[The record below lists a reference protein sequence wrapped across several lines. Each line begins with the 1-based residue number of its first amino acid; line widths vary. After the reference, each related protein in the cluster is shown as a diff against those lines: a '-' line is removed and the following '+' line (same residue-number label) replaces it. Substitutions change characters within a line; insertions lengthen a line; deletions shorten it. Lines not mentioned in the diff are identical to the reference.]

1 MKIRLIWTGK
11 TKEPFISEGIAKYLA
26 LVKPYAGVA
35 VTEIKE
41 EKGKDIP
48 RMLEKEAERIGRLNI
63 PYVLLDEGGK
73 KFTSR
78 QFAAFV
84 ESRAPRVNFLIGGPY
99 GVSEKVKKAG
109 GDVISLSPMT
119 LTHEMAR
126 LLLLEQIY
134 RAFTI
139 IHNKGYH
146 H

>member
-11 TKEPFISEGIAKYLA
+11 TKEPFVIEGIRKYLA
-26 LVKPYAGVA
+26 LVKPYAEIA

-48 RMLEKEAERIGRLNI
+48 RMLEKEAERIGKLNI

-73 KFTSR
+73 KLTSR
-78 QFAAFV
+78 QFADFV
-84 ESRAPRVNFLIGGPY
+84 GSGTPSLNFLIGGPY
-99 GVSEKVKKAG
+99 GVSGKVKKAAR
-109 GDVISLSPMT
+109 DLISLSSMT

-126 LLLLEQIY
+126 LLLVEQIY

-139 IHNKGYH
+139 IHNRGYH

>member
-11 TKEPFISEGIAKYLA
+11 TKERFVTEGIRKYLA
-26 LVKPYAGVA
+26 LVKPYTEVA
-35 VTEIKE
+35 ITEIKE

-48 RMLEKEAERIGRLNI
+48 RMLEKEAERIGKLNI
-63 PYVLLDEGGK
+63 PYILLDEGGK

-78 QFAAFV
+78 QFAGLI
-84 ESRAPRVNFLIGGPY
+84 RYWAPRVNFLIGGPY
-99 GVSEKVKKAG
+99 GVSEKVKKAAR
-109 GDVISLSPMT
+109 DVISLSPMT